1 MQSTARLP
9 FNACLLDSGL
19 SGLMRRHKRVCAW
32 TNRVCVWT
40 VAAGLVFSQS
50 MSGDAGDRYDVIRSG
65 RAMGTHLTMSV
76 SAKNRETA
84 LAASE
89 LARAAIERAETRL
102 STWRVGSE
110 LDRLNRTPVGEWVAV
125 SAELELDLEVALDL
139 ARLTGSAFDP
149 VIGSLVAAWDLR
161 GNGAIPDRLRLGAA
175 IENTGHELVELDDG
189 RVRRLQAG
197 ATIEEGGFGKGAGL
211 RDAVTAAL
219 AAGAECVRLDLGG
232 QLIMTSPCGPETI
245 DIADPRDRRAVV
257 GSVVVEGVS
266 VATSGNSV
274 RSLEVGDIQVGHL
287 LDPRIGRP
295 ARDWGSV
302 TVIARDPLKADCLAT
317 ALFVMG
323 PERGLTWVDGIEDV
337 EAVFAVIDDD
347 RNVILRSTS
356 GIVVRPIVDD
366 DRKGLDRHA
375 SVWPEENEHSPP
387 SQKPV
392 GPSIISFE

>member
-1 MQSTARLP
+1 
-9 FNACLLDSGL
+9 
-19 SGLMRRHKRVCAW
+19 
-32 TNRVCVWT
+32 
-40 VAAGLVFSQS
+40 
-50 MSGDAGDRYDVIRSG
+50 
-65 RAMGTHLTMSV
+65 MGTQLTMSV

-125 SAELELDLEVALDL
+125 SPELELDLEAALDL
-139 ARLTGSAFDP
+139 ARITGGAFDP

-189 RVRRLQAG
+189 HVRRLQAG

-219 AAGAECVRLDLGG
+219 AAGAECIRLDLGG
-232 QLIMTSPCGPETI
+232 QLIMTSGCGPRTI
-245 DIADPRDRRAVV
+245 DIADPRDRKAIV

-274 RSLEVGDIQVGHL
+274 RGLEVGGLRVGHL

-295 ARDWGSV
+295 AHDWGTV
-302 TVIARDPLKADCLAT
+302 TVIARDPVQADCLAT

-323 PERGLTWVDGIEDV
+323 PEDGLIWADGLDDV
-337 EAVFAVIDDD
+337 EAVFAVVDHD
-347 RNVILRSTS
+347 RSVILRSTS
-356 GIVVRPIVDD
+356 GIVVQPIVDEN
-366 DRKGLDRHA
+366 RAGPDRHA
-375 SVWPEENEHSPP
+375 SMNPDGSEHRPYSQSPA
-387 SQKPV
+387 
-392 GPSIISFE
+392 GLSIISFE